1 MAQLKI
7 RFVNF
12 DRSIALENYTQKHIE
27 SLLRRLDRRRGESK
41 SIEVQ
46 FKLDAKAPLGSLK
59 NSEVMISYRYP
70 GIQNILHVKK
80 MGIDLRKVLNEA
92 IHAAETLIQRKSEK
106 SEGGRRTLGRS
117 KRLVRN
123 IRRASQ

>member
-12 DRSIALENYTQKHIE
+12 QKSDALEVYTKKHIE
-27 SLLRRLDRRRGESK
+27 NLMRRLDRRPGASK

-46 FKLDAKAPLGSLK
+46 FRLDAKAPLGSIK

-70 GIQNILHVKK
+70 GIKNIFHIKK
-80 MGIDLRKVLNEA
+80 NGTDLRKVLVEA
-92 IHAAETLIQRKSEK
+92 ILATEKTIRRESEK
-106 SEGGRRTLGRS
+106 AEGGRRTLGKS
-117 KRLVRN
+117 KRTIREL
-123 IRRASQ
+123 RRAQA